1 MLNTKS
7 CTTSFLVWCAVFLI
21 LGIPLWDFMGWPA
34 PHVAIANFITSP
46 AAREIERFQT
56 LIGLVLGLWGLGGAY
71 WFTSWQGRKMM
82 HDRSERAVRNLASTM
97 SLELG
102 ELGAQ
107 CDQAAAHLVR
117 LVEMQERKPAGQ
129 TESAATL
136 LARAGEDRVQLGQ
149 LITSG
154 LGTEHLVR
162 LGRNGASGVKLL
174 RGSIDAL
181 VHARKN
187 MPADS
192 APFALVRQY
201 LMAVARAHAEIG
213 LKCERLQ
220 PLFSTLA
227 KHGVDPADEGELPV
241 PAGAAEA
248 ERYLEQLLARY
259 HKTTELEPRSAAA

>member
-7 CTTSFLVWCAVFLI
+7 CTTSFLVWSAIVLI
-21 LGIPLWDFMGWPA
+21 LGIPLWDFMRWPT
-34 PHVAIANFITSP
+34 PYVAIANFVSSP
-46 AAREIERFQT
+46 AAKEIERFQS

-71 WFTSWQGRKMM
+71 WFTSWQARRTMRERGQ
-82 HDRSERAVRNLASTM
+82 RAVQNLASTM
-97 SLELG
+97 ALEVG

-107 CDQAAAHLVR
+107 CDQAAAHLMR

-136 LARAGEDRVQLGQ
+136 LTRAGEDRVQIGQ

-162 LGRNGASGVKLL
+162 LGRNGAAGVKLL

-181 VHARKN
+181 VHARRN
-187 MPADS
+187 TPSDS
-192 APFALVRQY
+192 APFALVRQH
-201 LMAVARAHAEIG
+201 LMALARAHAEVG

-220 PLFSTLA
+220 PLFANLA
-227 KHGVDPADEGELPV
+227 KHGDEYADEGELPV
-241 PAGAAEA
+241 SYGAADV
-248 ERYLEQLLARY
+248 ERHLEQLLARC
-259 HKTTELEPRSAAA
+259 SIW